1 MTKIHPLRL
10 LVKAVGLFILANV
23 LFAVWNPPVGR
34 ISVYNT
40 LLPGRTRF
48 PFGEGI
54 VDTNITVDDMDA
66 MFAAHIISAPK
77 APGEY
82 RIVIIGDSSIWGTL
96 LRADETLD
104 AQLNQTQFACT
115 GKTLRFYNLGYP
127 HPSVLQD
134 LYILNRALQYQPDM
148 VIWPITPNSL
158 RPKALNTFLLENVAS
173 VKTFIKKYNLNYTGQ
188 DLIPPPQ
195 TLLDQTILG
204 QRSQLSRLLLLQSLA
219 LPWAATRLD
228 MNPASTYEKLSNDLG
243 SSLDFGNLKQGAN
256 IRPLLLLNYL
266 KTGVQMSANVPV
278 LFVNEPM
285 FLPTGKNSDKRY
297 NAMVPRWAYD
307 QYRQI
312 MSNQAKVNGWNY
324 VDLWNI
330 APPEDFTD
338 YELHLS
344 PQGEQLLANGLKARV
359 QKIACP

>member
-1 MTKIHPLRL
+1 MTEIRPLRL
-10 LVKAVGLFILANV
+10 LLKAVVLFILANL
-23 LFAVWNPPVGR
+23 LFAAWNPPVGR

-54 VDTNITVDDMDA
+54 VDSNITVDDMDA
-66 MFAAHIISAPK
+66 MFASHVISVPK

-82 RIVIIGDSSIWGTL
+82 RVVILGDLSIWGTL
-96 LRADETLD
+96 LRANETLD
-104 AQLNQTQFACT
+104 AQLNRTSFACT

-134 LYILNRALQYQPDM
+134 LFILNRALQYQPDL
-148 VIWPITPNSL
+148 VIWPVTPNSL
-158 RPKALNTFLLENVAS
+158 RTKTINVFLMENYEQVKA
-173 VKTFIKKYNLNYTGQ
+173 FIKEKNLGYRFAGIQPQPPTFF
-188 DLIPPPQ
+188 DRTLI
-195 TLLDQTILG
+195 G
-204 QRSQLSRLLLLQSLA
+204 QRNQLSRLFLLQSLA
-219 LPWAATRLD
+219 LPWASTGLD
-228 MNPASTYEKLSNDLG
+228 MNPASTYQKLSNDLG
-243 SSLDFGNLKQGAN
+243 GSLDFGNLHPGSNLRRA
-256 IRPLLLLNYL
+256 LLLNYL
-266 KTGVQMSANVPV
+266 KTGVRMSADVPL

-285 FLPTGKNSDKRY
+285 YLPTGKNTDKRY
-297 NAMVPRWAYD
+297 NAMVPHWAYD

-312 MSNQAKVNGWNY
+312 MSQQMELNGWHY

-330 APPEDFTD
+330 APPQDFTD

-344 PQGEQLLANGLKARV
+344 PQGEQLLAAALKNPI